1 MILQVPRMAPH
12 VLRHV
17 AALARL
23 ATRDAREAAAAARH
37 TAARLAVAGLS
48 GFLAVLMACVW
59 LVALAWDTPYRTWTA
74 GGLAVL
80 FAIVALAMRSSAR
93 SRTAGAAPFAA
104 TQRNLEL
111 DRKLYAELR
120 PPDPTADPAA
130 PPVPPETQLERSR
143 EEIRRV
149 GRNSAQAG
157 GVMRFPRSRTM
168 QVLTRGGPA
177 GSAALLAYLMQ
188 RRKRSRRKEAR

>member
-12 VLRHV
+12 VLRHA

-23 ATRDAREAAAAARH
+23 ATQDARAATAAATR
-37 TAARLAVAGLS
+37 TATRLAFAAVSA
-48 GFLAVLMACVW
+48 FLALLMACAW

-74 GGLAVL
+74 GGLAML
-80 FAIVALAMRSSAR
+80 FAIAALAMRSSAR
-93 SRTAGAAPFAA
+93 SGTSGATPFEA
-104 TQRNLEL
+104 TRRNLEQ

-120 PPDPTADPAA
+120 PPEPPADPAA
-130 PPVPPETQLERSR
+130 TSVPPEVQLERSR

-149 GRNSAQAG
+149 ARNSTQAEN
-157 GVMRFPRSRTM
+157 VMRFPRSRTM

-188 RRKRSRRKEAR
+188 RRKKRRRAM